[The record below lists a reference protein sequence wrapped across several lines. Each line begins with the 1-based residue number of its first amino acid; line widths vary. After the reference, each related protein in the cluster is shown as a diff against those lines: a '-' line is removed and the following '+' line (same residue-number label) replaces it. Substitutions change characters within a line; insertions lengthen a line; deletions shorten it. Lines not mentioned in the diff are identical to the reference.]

1 MATNSASN
9 IILTRRAGLALF
21 APLVLGACVSEQRFD
36 QLQAAYNQLQQ
47 RYTADEATIQLLQ
60 GRLKITMTD
69 RILFSSG
76 GYRIDA
82 RARETLLKM
91 VPTLQGLTNT
101 RVIIEGYT
109 DNQPVGPE
117 LRREGISSNL
127 DLSSRRADTVADV
140 LIAGGVPR
148 NIVSADGRG
157 DANPIAPNDTPQGR
171 AQNRRIEVTL
181 AGPGT

>member
-1 MATNSASN
+1 MQ
-9 IILTRRAGLALF
+9 RRIFTLA
-21 APLVLGACVSEQRFD
+21 APLLMAGFVLNGCVSEQRYD
-36 QLQAAYNQLQQ
+36 QLQQAYTQLQA
-47 RYTADEATIQLLQ
+47 RYTADEATIQMLQ
-60 GRLKITMTD
+60 GRLKVTMTD
-69 RILFSSG
+69 RVLFSSG

-101 RVIIEGYT
+101 RVIVEGYT
-109 DNQPVGPE
+109 DTTPVGAE

-148 NIVSADGRG
+148 TIVSADGRG
-157 DANPIAPNDTPQGR
+157 EANPVAPNDTPAGR

-181 AGPGT
+181 VGPGN